1 MTQTTLSASNSA
13 TSAYDV
19 LDRLSLKHYSA
30 GGVFIREAE
39 YPAGCFIVGR
49 VHKTDHLFVLLSG
62 KLTVWTKDSKKTFTA
77 PCVVESKA
85 GTQRFGYFHQNGKV
99 LNIHSLSEELS
110 EDEIVDH
117 FTVASE
123 DAYLRWRA
131 SLVAPEVSAL
141 QHLA

>member
-1 MTQTTLSASNSA
+1 LETSISNVL
-13 TSAYDV
+13 DV
-19 LDRLSLKHYSA
+19 LPTKHYHS

-39 YPAGCFIVGR
+39 YPAGCFVVGR
-49 VHKTDHLFVLLSG
+49 VHLTDHLFVLLSG

-77 PCVVESKA
+77 PCVIESKA
-85 GTQRFGYFHQNGKV
+85 GTQRFGYFHQRGKV
-99 LNIHSLSEELS
+99 LNIHTLSEKLS
-110 EDEIVDH
+110 EDEVFDH